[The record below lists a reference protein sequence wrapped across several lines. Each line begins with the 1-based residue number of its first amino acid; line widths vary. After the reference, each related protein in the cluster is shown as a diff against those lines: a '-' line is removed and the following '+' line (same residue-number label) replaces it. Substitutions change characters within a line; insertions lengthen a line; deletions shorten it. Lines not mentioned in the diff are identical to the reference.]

1 MCLLFFEAAAA
12 NGGGFGVEDRA
23 EREQRDYSVTKC
35 RQKSPSVFTDASLG
49 AEARLFC
56 VPHSSPV
63 RC

>member
-12 NGGGFGVEDRA
+12 NQVVVSVWKIARSGNA
-23 EREQRDYSVTKC
+23 DYSVTKPA
-35 RQKSPSVFTDASLG
+35 KSPSVFTDASLG

-63 RC
+63 RF